1 MDTEV
6 ISPSRKKVHND
17 ISLFNVL
24 NIKFRIEICYS
35 EIL

>member
-6 ISPSRKKVHND
+6 ISPSRKKVYND